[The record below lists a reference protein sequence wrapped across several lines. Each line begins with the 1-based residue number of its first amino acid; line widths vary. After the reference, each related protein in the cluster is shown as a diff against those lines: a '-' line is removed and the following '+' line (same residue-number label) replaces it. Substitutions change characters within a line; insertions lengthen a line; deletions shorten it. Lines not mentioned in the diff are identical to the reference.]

1 MVAIIHK
8 GRHVAV
14 VEGDFVVFVIGMR
27 VNKLLSFSKWIPVFK
42 AMGPMIREL
51 YQNPE
56 IGFLHTEFH
65 FSWRRITLIQYWRS
79 FDQLEAYAHGKTHL
93 VAWKEF
99 NKNIGNDG
107 SVGIFHESYKIVNRG
122 AEAIYNN
129 MPSIGLGK
137 AYSLADVSKESQSA
151 RERMNV

>member
-1 MVAIIHK
+1 MANIHK

-65 FSWRRITLIQYWRS
+65 FSWRRVTLIQYWRS
-79 FDQLEAYAHGKTHL
+79 FDQLEAYAHGKMHL
-93 VAWKEF
+93 VA
-99 NKNIGNDG
+99 
-107 SVGIFHESYKIVNRG
+107 
-122 AEAIYNN
+122 
-129 MPSIGLGK
+129 
-137 AYSLADVSKESQSA
+137 
-151 RERMNV
+151 

>member
-1 MVAIIHK
+1 MKNIHK
-8 GRHVAV
+8 GRHVAA

-56 IGFLHTEFH
+56 LGFLHTEFH
-65 FSWRRITLIQYWRS
+65 FSWRRVKLIQYWKS
-79 FDQLEAYAHGKTHL
+79 FDQLEAYAHGRTHL
-93 VAWKEF
+93 VAWKAF
-99 NKNIGNDG
+99 NKNIGDDG
-107 SVGIFHESYKIVNRG
+107 SVGIFHESYKIEKRS

-129 MPSIGLGK
+129 MPRIGLGK
-137 AYSLADVSKESQSA
+137 AYSLATVTKNTQRA
-151 RERMNV
+151 RERMNS